1 MNLIDTLGDT
11 HAEHAVLTTYV
22 FDPGFFSQY
31 AIDSLHDAGVSS
43 PVVMMDSEKYQN
55 LVRDGISDRSMGDT
69 YYLEPVL
76 VDEVFHPKVGFFSG
90 EDECGFLVGSANI
103 TLSEYTTA
111 AQLAIHDTV
120 EKDKSTAGSS
130 SSKIKVAKDV
140 RAFIK
145 NLDDEY
151 VTGEDASLQMD
162 AAISNS
168 EWVEDITS
176 DSDSGSE
183 ARFLHNMRS
192 PILDQAMDVV
202 EEVVGDAVDVTKAT
216 MLAPFFGSKGSL
228 SEIDESLSADEYDI
242 LVCEGDTYLEV
253 DDAMESMDAISFKR
267 LEHDTNRWIHAK
279 ALMLEGPWGSAI
291 LSGSPNMTG
300 SALLSTPSDGNLE
313 AAMLA
318 VSASNSGGGVSSSLW
333 HQDTFNVN
341 VGDRMNPS
349 TVETE
354 SYSLDDIGAGTEEE
368 TQQITLKDARSN
380 DRSEEEG
387 AEIILSAAGIDAGEE
402 VRIVT
407 VSNESESFVWK
418 PDEDDGSASVSV
430 PETFVH
436 QPVRLETDD
445 GKKSNYRQITTEP
458 TPYTREK
465 TEMLRSGGKEGIRS
479 LADQALFENYSV
491 ASGAI
496 SQSVRI
502 LDEKEKQEQD
512 EQIPV
517 KQDNDD
523 DNQTS
528 WGGRSSRVT
537 PTSRSMHLELKD
549 GIEFSLSEVNRYVE
563 EGVDGDEVED
573 LLSHLDNFY
582 YLIHRSLVR
591 TYLEGQIPEEMFDT
605 ELNTDK
611 LHKISVSKLKEA
623 HDNMRNILAD
633 VQEVL
638 NEVVEQDKLKDESE
652 IELQFKCF
660 FVYPAA
666 ILNLMDWHD
675 EVFIDRFR
683 FTQDVYRA
691 YCKAHPRFAEKLL
704 DGELAKSISD
714 GLHGEIND
722 AISSFND
729 LVELDSSLSIPE
741 DHNRGIKILMYTI
754 WYRDFNIDSSD
765 GVYYAPDKRGD
776 HLRLHHPKTG
786 DVQFNK
792 VDEGEGDYVEKR
804 TDRTVTEIIRESAY
818 NTNSIR
824 TMAELALDGMDI
836 VRGNSDY
843 EDLVSSGALDNTLT
857 ILEGTNPDGII
868 EELAEINSR

>member
-43 PVVMMDSEKYQN
+43 PVVMMDSDKYQT

-111 AQLAIHDTV
+111 AQLSIHGTV
-120 EKDKSTAGSS
+120 EEDGQTAGSPS
-130 SSKIKVAKDV
+130 SNIEVAKDV
-140 RAFIK
+140 RGFIK
-145 NLDDEY
+145 DLNDEY
-151 VTGEDASLQMD
+151 VTGEDASLQID

-168 EWVEDITS
+168 KWVEDIS
-176 DSDSGSE
+176 SNSDSGSE

-192 PILDQAMDVV
+192 PILDQAMDTV
-202 EEVVGDAVDVTKAT
+202 EEVVGDAIDVTKAT

-228 SEIDESLSADEYDI
+228 SEMDERLSADEYDI
-242 LVCEGDTYLEV
+242 LVSEGDTYLEV
-253 DDAMESMDAISFKR
+253 DDAMESMEGISFKR

-279 ALMLEGPWGSAI
+279 ALMLEGPWGSAV

-318 VSASNSGGGVSSSLW
+318 VSASNSGEGVSSSLW
-333 HQDTFNVN
+333 HQDTFNVK
-341 VGDRMNPS
+341 VGERMDPS

-354 SYSLDDIGAGTEEE
+354 SYSLDDIGAETEEE
-368 TQQITLKDARSN
+368 MQEITLKDARSN
-380 DRSEEEG
+380 DRSGDEG
-387 AEIILSAAGIDAGEE
+387 AKVILSAVGIDADEE

-407 VSNESESFVWK
+407 VSGEYESFVWK
-418 PDEDDGSASVSV
+418 LDEDDGSVSVSV

-465 TEMLRSGGKEGIRS
+465 TEILRSGGKEGIRS
-479 LADQALFENYSV
+479 LADQALFENYAV

-517 KQDNDD
+517 KEAKDD
-523 DNQTS
+523 DDQKS
-528 WGGRSSRVT
+528 WGGQSSRVT

-549 GIEFSLSEVNRYVE
+549 GIEFSLNEVNRYVE
-563 EGVDGDEVED
+563 EGVDEEEVED

-591 TYLEGQIPEEMFDT
+591 TYVEDQIPEEEFDT
-605 ELNTDK
+605 ELNTDE
-611 LHKISVSKLKEA
+611 LHRIGVSKLKDA

-633 VQEVL
+633 VQGVL
-638 NEVVEQDKLKDESE
+638 NRVVEQDTLKTELDLKLH
-652 IELQFKCF
+652 FKCF

-675 EVFIDRFR
+675 EVFIERFR

-691 YCKAHPRFAEKLL
+691 YYKAHPRFAEKLL
-704 DGELAKSISD
+704 DGELARSMSND
-714 GLHGEIND
+714 LHGEID
-722 AISSFND
+722 DSISRFNE
-729 LVELDSSLSIPE
+729 LLELDSGLSIP
-741 DHNRGIKILMYTI
+741 DDYNRGVKILMYTI
-754 WYRDFNIDSSD
+754 WYRDFDSDSS
-765 GVYYAPDKRGD
+765 GAVYYVPDEEGN
-776 HLRLHHPKTG
+776 HLRLRHPKTG
-786 DVQFNK
+786 EVQFNE
-792 VDEGEGDYVEKR
+792 VDEGEGDYIEKR
-804 TDRTVTEIIRESAY
+804 TDRTVTEVIRMSAY
-818 NTNSIR
+818 NPDSIR
-824 TMAELALDGMDI
+824 TMAKLALGGKEI
-836 VRGNSDY
+836 VRNNPDY
-843 EDLVSSGALDNTLT
+843 EDLISSGNLDSTLT
-857 ILEGTNPDGII
+857 ILKEIDPDDII
-868 EELAEINSR
+868 EELAEEQ